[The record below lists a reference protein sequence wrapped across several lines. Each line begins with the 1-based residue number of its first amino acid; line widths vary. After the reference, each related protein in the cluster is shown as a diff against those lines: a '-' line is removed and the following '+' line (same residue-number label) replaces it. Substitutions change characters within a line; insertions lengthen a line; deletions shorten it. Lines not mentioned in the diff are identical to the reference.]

1 MLAVRVVEFT
11 NAVEFTVTPPGLL
24 VPLMNHC
31 ALAPAWK
38 PLPPTVTLR
47 LTVPWVAEFG
57 VALVTDICADIG
69 WASMASVKTRNIG
82 ITAGRTVARRTFIF
96 LTPFA
101 NPAGPFAPSYT
112 DTINGFPP
120 TQSESAAGCF
130 LRPRRRTN
138 SMGAG
143 DPYLHAASTFVRW
156 PATVPRAGQTPGDK
170 GSP

>member
-57 VALVTDICADIG
+57 VALVTDICATAG
-69 WASMASVKTRNIG
+69 LASRNRVAG
-82 ITAGRTVARRTFIF
+82 RNSSNTAGRMVARNTFISF
-96 LTPFA
+96 TPLCDR
-101 NPAGPFAPSYT
+101 AGPFALVT
-112 DTINGFPP
+112 
-120 TQSESAAGCF
+120 
-130 LRPRRRTN
+130 RT
-138 SMGAG
+138 
-143 DPYLHAASTFVRW
+143 R
-156 PATVPRAGQTPGDK
+156 
-170 GSP
+170 